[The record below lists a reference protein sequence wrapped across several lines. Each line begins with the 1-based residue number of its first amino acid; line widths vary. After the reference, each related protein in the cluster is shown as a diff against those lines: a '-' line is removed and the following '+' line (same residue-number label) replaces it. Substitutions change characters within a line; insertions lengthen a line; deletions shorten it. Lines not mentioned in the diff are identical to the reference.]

1 VALIVGTAPFAI
13 LGCGDDGSTDA
24 GVDSSVPTDSG
35 TPPADGSVPDAS
47 ADAGDAGTGYDFNLP
62 PGFPTPRVPE
72 SNPMNEEKV
81 ELGRFLFYETR
92 LSFNETQSCGSCH
105 EQALAF
111 ADGRATA
118 VGSTMEVHPRNSMG
132 LTNVAY
138 QATLTWANDL
148 VRTLETQALLPIFGE
163 SPIVELGMS
172 GKEDVLLERLTMDPD
187 YLAMFAAAFPGE
199 DSPITVGNVTK
210 AIAAF
215 QRTLISGRSAYDRY
229 AYDRDMDALTESE
242 ERGLE
247 LFFGERLECF
257 HCHGGFNFS
266 ASVDHAGTVFD
277 EAAFFNTGLYNID
290 GRGAYPPQNIGLAE
304 ISGDPDDMGRFK
316 PPTLRNIAVT
326 APYMHDGSIA
336 TLDEV
341 LDHYARGGRNVT
353 EGPWV
358 GDGSENPYKE
368 IFVSGFT
375 LTAQERADLLAFLR
389 ALTDE
394 EFLTNPAFADPFAD

>member
-1 VALIVGTAPFAI
+1 
-13 LGCGDDGSTDA
+13 
-24 GVDSSVPTDSG
+24 
-35 TPPADGSVPDAS
+35 
-47 ADAGDAGTGYDFNLP
+47 
-62 PGFPTPRVPE
+62 
-72 SNPMNEEKV
+72 
-81 ELGRFLFYETR
+81 
-92 LSFNETQSCGSCH
+92 
-105 EQALAF
+105 QALAF

-172 GKEDVLLERLTMDPD
+172 GKEDILLERLTMDSD
-187 YLAMFAAAFPGE
+187 YSRMFAAAFPRQ

-215 QRTLISGRSAYDRY
+215 QRTLISGRSPYDRY
-229 AYDRDMDALTESE
+229 AYDREMDALTESE
-242 ERGLE
+242 KRGLE

-290 GRGAYPPQNIGLAE
+290 GRGAYPPQNTGLAE
-304 ISGDPDDMGRFK
+304 ISGNPDDMGRFK

-375 LTAQERADLLAFLR
+375 LTVQERADLLAFLH
-389 ALTDE
+389 ALTDD
-394 EFLTNPAFADPFAD
+394 EFLTNPAFSDPFAP